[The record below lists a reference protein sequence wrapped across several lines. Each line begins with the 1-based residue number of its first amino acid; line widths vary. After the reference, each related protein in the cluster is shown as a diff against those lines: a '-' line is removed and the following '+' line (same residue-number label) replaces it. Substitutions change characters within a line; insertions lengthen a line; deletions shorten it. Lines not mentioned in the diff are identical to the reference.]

1 MNMPT
6 FDPRQPERFA
16 PDLWRLVLVAA
27 VSLFLGL
34 ILMQW
39 QWRGAGE
46 FSASEQPHTLQQ
58 AREYLQH
65 GDDAIAV
72 QLFSNLAKK
81 NNPNAQY
88 WLGHMMELGLGT
100 KRDLQKAIGLYK
112 QAADKN
118 VVAAELRLGELY
130 LHGNLVWPDSGKAK
144 AYLERAA
151 YQGEPR
157 AAMLIGE
164 MYQAGTGTPPDLV
177 KAYAWWEVATIEGNT
192 FAKRERDAAL
202 HALDVKGQK
211 AAVARA
217 KDIVAD
223 IKRETT
229 LKSSVAAA
237 PKPNT
242 ASSPTG

>member
-1 MNMPT
+1 MST
-6 FDPRQPERFA
+6 FGPHKPELFT
-16 PDLWRLVLVAA
+16 PDLWRLVFVAA
-27 VSLFLGL
+27 VSLLVAFFVIAL
-34 ILMQW
+34 
-39 QWRGAGE
+39 QWRGTGE
-46 FSASEQPHTLQQ
+46 FSASDQRHSLQQ

-72 QLFSNLAKK
+72 QLLSNLAKK

-88 WLGHMMELGLGT
+88 WLGHMTELGLGT
-100 KRDLQKAIGLYK
+100 KRNLRAAIGLYK
-112 QAADKN
+112 QAAGKK

-130 LHGNLVWPDSGKAK
+130 LHGNLVWPDSSKAK

-164 MYQAGTGTPPDLV
+164 MYRAGTGTPPDLV

-217 KDIVAD
+217 KDILAD

-229 LKSSVAAA
+229 LKS
-237 PKPNT
+237 
-242 ASSPTG
+242 